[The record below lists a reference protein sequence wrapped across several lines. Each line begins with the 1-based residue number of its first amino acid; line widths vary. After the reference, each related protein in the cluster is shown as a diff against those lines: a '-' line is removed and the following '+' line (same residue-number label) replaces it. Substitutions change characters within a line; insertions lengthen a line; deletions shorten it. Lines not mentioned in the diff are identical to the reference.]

1 MQRSFSRA
9 TKQSVRVASPEAGPT
24 SNSGPVEVD
33 CGHLVSESSLQLSF
47 EAELLLWRANSLDII
62 PCVRRVTLCSG
73 SGRASGNSCQAKVSE
88 ARLGTTAMRSFP
100 PEMASAAGRE
110 KAKCSRNKR
119 KFRQDPPLQT
129 QLSGEESPSANI
141 PAGFIAAS
149 DAHGVEWES
158 RSAEATGRKSPGVDS
173 VLKDGEIGTSLASG
187 KAIEASKF
195 YQEHLKL
202 MRWFT
207 TRKGSQPGDTW
218 IEHHKEGPKDSD
230 GCEEKEDFDEL
241 EEDEWD
247 DCTEGELEELLLKSL
262 DSLYKEAIC
271 KIESRGY
278 NADEAL
284 RAVLRQGRPYGGKDA
299 VSNIVGNALDY
310 LTGKKTEVDEAIR
323 SFADL
328 NELQRSGLKEMV
340 QKLREVRPAL
350 NRGDAMWCLLMCDL
364 NFRLACD
371 PDDASSTQ
379 NLKEPLAGPASSME
393 QTKASIIDLSQSSS
407 AKTSS
412 KVKLPKAS
420 ISPIPLESSF
430 LIAKGGSQ
438 HPTISSSSSATPTPC
453 LSLPPL
459 PSVCAAKGSP
469 SVINVN
475 ICSVSRSD
483 GQTSANFE
491 VSANSEI
498 SQSCSPRSDAAGIN
512 PKEDRK
518 QVPEGDNTPHSAT
531 SSLTPEQNQG
541 SRDGELVRT
550 ISDASTLSFNSQE
563 SNADSCANAG
573 EPLHQFEDP
582 SLEMVDKKVTGETLL
597 SASNHPPESAKQ
609 VDVCELPLTTGSLC
623 PQKPPDAPTEV
634 TNSPAFSK
642 GDVSC
647 KTSDSSSS
655 SVAVEETSSTSGKL
669 GSGDAHTAKESVGSQ
684 VFNDSSSL
692 TKNCSSADGATGAAE
707 KVQVGQIAKVV
718 SEVVKEVS
726 ENMLSTKETLV
737 IEKGDMEDQRD
748 DMIMKLLQRVRELEA
763 HIRELETQIHERN
776 EWAKQKVMQAVRKL
790 TSDLQELKALRLERE
805 EANRLK
811 KEKQASEDSATKKQ
825 ADLETALRK
834 ASGQADRANATVRKL
849 EAENAELRA
858 EMEAA
863 KLSAAE
869 SLASCQDLTKRER
882 KYAKRAQ
889 AWEKQKSKL
898 QEELSDEKRKY
909 AVLQQQLLQVK
920 ERQQQAEVRW
930 RQEEK
935 AKEEAT
941 LRADNE
947 RRAKEQ
953 AEVAAKR
960 REDSL
965 RRKSESNYQRHRDDM
980 QRLECE
986 IAQMR
991 TTAEAAQLATSRWG
1005 PGVAVTPHMMELS
1018 NMQSLKETNI
1028 RLHRE
1033 LLALQ
1038 EMSEGLARR
1047 DVRRDRECVMCMCE
1061 EMSVVFLPCAH
1072 QVVCIKC
1079 NELHEKQG
1087 MRDCPSCRT
1096 QILQRIRVF
1105 GVSS

>member
-1 MQRSFSRA
+1 
-9 TKQSVRVASPEAGPT
+9 
-24 SNSGPVEVD
+24 
-33 CGHLVSESSLQLSF
+33 
-47 EAELLLWRANSLDII
+47 
-62 PCVRRVTLCSG
+62 
-73 SGRASGNSCQAKVSE
+73 
-88 ARLGTTAMRSFP
+88 MRSFP
-100 PEMASAAGRE
+100 PEMASAVGRE

-119 KFRQDPPLQT
+119 KFRQDPPLQN
-129 QLSGEESPSANI
+129 QLGVEDSPSSNI

-158 RSAEATGRKSPGVDS
+158 RSSEATGRKSPGVDS
-173 VLKDGEIGTSLASG
+173 LLKDGEIGTSLASG

-218 IEHHKEGPKDSD
+218 IEGKSDHYRDGLKDSD

-278 NADEAL
+278 NADDAL

-310 LTGKKTEVDEAIR
+310 LTGKKSEVDEPIR

-340 QKLREVRPAL
+340 HKLREVRPAL

-379 NLKEPLAGPASSME
+379 NLKDPIAEPASSLE
-393 QTKASIIDLSQSSS
+393 QTKASIMDLSQSSS

-420 ISPIPLESSF
+420 ISAIPVESPL

-438 HPTISSSSSATPTPC
+438 HPPILSSSSATTTPC

-459 PSVCAAKGSP
+459 PSVSVAKGSP
-469 SVINVN
+469 PVISVN
-475 ICSVSRSD
+475 ICSVSRSE
-483 GQTSANFE
+483 GNTSANFE
-491 VSANSEI
+491 VSSNAEV
-498 SQSCSPRSDAAGIN
+498 SQSSSPPSDAAGIK

-531 SSLTPEQNQG
+531 SSLTSEQNQG
-541 SRDGELVRT
+541 SWDGELVRT
-550 ISDASTLSFNSQE
+550 ISDASTPSFNSQE

-609 VDVCELPLTTGSLC
+609 VEVCELPLTAGSWC

-634 TNSPAFSK
+634 TNSHACSQ
-642 GDVSC
+642 GDVSG
-647 KTSDSSSS
+647 KSSDSSS
-655 SVAVEETSSTSGKL
+655 AAGETASTSGKL
-669 GSGDAHTAKESVGSQ
+669 GSGDAHTTKESAVSH
-684 VFNDSSSL
+684 VLNDSSSPS
-692 TKNCSSADGATGAAE
+692 KNCSSADGATGAAE
-707 KVQVGQIAKVV
+707 NVQVGQIAKVV

-737 IEKGDMEDQRD
+737 IENGDMEDQRD
-748 DMIMKLLQRVRELEA
+748 DMIMKLLQRV
-763 HIRELETQIHERN
+763 RELETQIHERN

-898 QEELSDEKRKY
+898 QEELSDEKRKH

-953 AEVAAKR
+953 AEAAAKR
-960 REDSL
+960 REESL

-986 IAQMR
+986 IAQLR

-1096 QILQRIRVF
+1096 LILQRIRVF